1 MGGGTKESSEAHRSD
16 SLLHKG
22 AKGKRPYIKQ
32 DEEQV
37 VTPKAVLCPLH
48 VCDGTHI
55 SVFILSNAC
64 VTHTHTQNTKFKKMI
79 YRLILHNFK
88 V

>member
-1 MGGGTKESSEAHRSD
+1 MGQKNHQKLIGQIACYT
-16 SLLHKG
+16 
-22 AKGKRPYIKQ
+22 KGKRPYVKQ

-37 VTPKAVLCPLH
+37 LTPKAVLCPLH